1 MAGIVLDRFP
11 VEFKSTLEN
20 VYEYKTAAI
29 YAELNSRS
37 CNYGSI
43 FCSHPLCILPFVSDP
58 TLLSK
63 AELLV
68 IPGRIAPCE
77 VGILV
82 FVQHKAR
89 SRSVLVLRTVRKEGC
104 FSLLSSNLSVCY

>member
-11 VEFKSTLEN
+11 VEFRNTLES
-20 VYEYKTAAI
+20 VYEYETAAI
-29 YAELNSRS
+29 YTELNSRS
-37 CNYGSI
+37 CNYMSI
-43 FCSHPLCILPFVSDP
+43 FCSHSLCISQTQLFFQK
-58 TLLSK
+58 LSFLSYQD
-63 AELLV
+63 ELLH
-68 IPGRIAPCE
+68 AE

-89 SRSVLVLRTVRKEGC
+89 SRSVLVLRTIRKEGC